1 MRVLLNATTLT
12 IGGALQLGTSLI
24 REAMSDPQ
32 GIDWRFALSRGV
44 YDQVQ
49 RFYPDRIPHAQ
60 VFDESPAQSRR
71 ARRRLLALESSERPD
86 CVFTPYGPA
95 YVQFAA
101 RHLLGA
107 ANPWVAHADLYSY
120 RIMNF
125 PREQIQTFLLTIYR
139 GYWFRRSE
147 MLVVETEFV
156 RQGYARRIGM
166 PLDRIAVVPNS
177 CAQHYWDN
185 QGERPFP
192 APGARIRLLCFAAP
206 HKHKRV
212 DILPAVA
219 RELVARRPQ
228 LDFEFVTTV
237 AETDEV
243 FQAVAQK
250 AKALGVDGKIN
261 NLGPVSVSAGP
272 DLYRSCDVCFLP
284 TVLECSSA
292 TFAEAMA
299 MGVPIITS
307 DLGFL
312 RDVCHDAALYFAPHN
327 AAAAAEQILKLV
339 DDAALWQRLV
349 AAGKRILSTL
359 PTSSQ
364 KYLAY
369 VRLLKDLYRGGRTD
383 PAEQGGPHTP
393 KQWDIDAASDSL
405 ADRT

>member
-1 MRVLLNATTLT
+1 MRVLLNASTLA

-24 REAMSDPQ
+24 REAIRDPQ
-32 GIDWRFALSRGV
+32 DIDWRFALSRGV

-49 RFYPDRIPHAQ
+49 QFYPNRILRAQ
-60 VFDESPAQSRR
+60 VFDESPAVSRQ
-71 ARRRLLALESSERPD
+71 ARRRLSALELADRPD

-95 YVQFAA
+95 YVQFTA

-107 ANPWVAHADLYSY
+107 ANPWVAHADLNSY
-120 RIMNF
+120 RIMRL
-125 PREQIQTFLLTIYR
+125 PTEQLKTFLLAIYR

-147 MLVVETEFV
+147 MLVVETEYV

-185 QGERPFP
+185 QAEHPFP
-192 APGARIRLLCFAAP
+192 ASGMRIRLLCFAAP

-219 RELVARRPQ
+219 RELIARRPQ

-237 AETDEV
+237 NEKDEL
-243 FQAVAQK
+243 FRAMTQK
-250 AKALGVDGKIN
+250 AKRLGVDGKIN
-261 NLGPVSVSAGP
+261 NIGPVSISAGP

-312 RDVCHDAALYFAPHN
+312 RDVCHDAALYFTPDN
-327 AAAAAEQILKLV
+327 AAAAAEQILKLL
-339 DDAALWQRLV
+339 DDVALWQRLLG
-349 AAGKRILSTL
+349 AGKRILSTL
-359 PTSSQ
+359 PTASQ

-369 VRLLKDLYRGGRTD
+369 VRLLKDLYREGRTG
-383 PAEQGGPHTP
+383 PAAPTNVPAP
-393 KQWDIDAASDSL
+393 KKMALDTAVNSR
-405 ADRT
+405 ADRV